1 MLNIS
6 TKKSLLSPTPI
17 NKNDWVQFYYR
28 VPCPFFIQ
36 SNSIASSGLIKR
48 NANIHKQG
56 RKKINEFS
64 DKKTSGKSILKQN
77 FPGKKKRCKTAF
89 KQVSQYFFR
98 TNLTVCPSRCLN
110 GSLWM
115 ETKSISCFIRRFQ
128 RNDNSFT
135 SCQGRFN

>member
-1 MLNIS
+1 MNCCVLNKRVSGKSLGRKSKNLSVSLLNIS

-77 FPGKKKRCKTAF
+77 FPGKKKGVKLLLS
-89 KQVSQYFFR
+89 KSLNIFFER
-98 TNLTVCPSRCLN
+98 T
-110 GSLWM
+110 
-115 ETKSISCFIRRFQ
+115 
-128 RNDNSFT
+128 
-135 SCQGRFN
+135 